1 MSDERAPGCG
11 PATEAPAGDLLGRHL
26 LVVDD
31 DGQVRHVL
39 ARLLRAYGA
48 DVETAPGGAQAM
60 VKIDHG
66 NYDALLLDLDMPGVT
81 GLDVLLHVQ
90 RAAPTMPV
98 LVVTGTFE
106 AERIEGAVAVLPKP
120 IDGPA
125 LRNALTDAF
134 REAADRRTE
143 KR

>member
-1 MSDERAPGCG
+1 MGDERANGCEA
-11 PATEAPAGDLLGRHL
+11 ATDLRAGELLGRHV

-39 ARLLRAYGA
+39 ARLLQSYGA
-48 DVETAPGGAQAM
+48 EVETAPGGAQAM
-60 VKIDHG
+60 TKLDHG
-66 NYDALLLDLDMPGVT
+66 SYDALLLDLDMPGVT

-90 RAAPTMPV
+90 RAAPALPV

-120 IDGPA
+120 VDGSS
-125 LRNALTDAF
+125 LRNALVDAF
-134 REAADRRTE
+134 RKAPAAR
-143 KR
+143 

>member
-1 MSDERAPGCG
+1 MADELTPDGGRLIELRAG
-11 PATEAPAGDLLGRHL
+11 ELAGRRV

-31 DGQVRHVL
+31 DSQVRQVL
-39 ARLLRAYGA
+39 SRLLQSLGIDA
-48 DVETAPGGAQAM
+48 DTAPGGAQAM
-60 VKIDHG
+60 IKLDHG
-66 NYDALLLDLDMPGVT
+66 SYDALLLDLDMPGVT

-120 IDGPA
+120 VDAPSLRDALVSA
-125 LRNALTDAF
+125 LR
-134 REAADRRTE
+134 AAAS
-143 KR
+143 KH

>member
-1 MSDERAPGCG
+1 VPDRQAD
-11 PATEAPAGDLLGRHL
+11 DLLGRRV

-39 ARLLRAYGA
+39 SRLLQSFGV

-60 VKIDHG
+60 TKLDQG
-66 NYDALLLDLDMPGVT
+66 SYDALMLDLDMPGVT

-90 RAAPTMPV
+90 RAAPAMPV

-120 IDGPA
+120 VDAPS
-125 LRNALTDAF
+125 LRNALADAL
-134 REAADRRTE
+134 RSAAG

>member
-1 MSDERAPGCG
+1 MRAPQRD
-11 PATEAPAGDLLGRHL
+11 ELLGRRV

-31 DGQVRHVL
+31 DGQVRQVL
-39 ARLLRAYGA
+39 SRLLEAMGV

-60 VKIDHG
+60 AKLDHAT
-66 NYDALLLDLDMPGVT
+66 YDALMLDLDMPGVT

-90 RAAPTMPV
+90 RAAPAMPV

-120 IDGPA
+120 LDGSSLHDALVDA
-125 LRNALTDAF
+125 LRS
-134 REAADRRTE
+134 AAG

>member
-1 MSDERAPGCG
+1 MADERAPG
-11 PATEAPAGDLLGRHL
+11 PATDLQAGELLGRHL

-60 VKIDHG
+60 AKIDHG

-90 RAAPTMPV
+90 RAAPAMPV

-120 IDGPA
+120 VDGPS
-125 LRNALTDAF
+125 LRNALADAF
-134 REAADRRTE
+134 REAE

>member
-1 MSDERAPGCG
+1 VDDERAPGCAASTDPR
-11 PATEAPAGDLLGRHL
+11 PAELLGRHL

-39 ARLLRAYGA
+39 TRLLQSFGA
-48 DVETAPGGAQAM
+48 EVETAPGGAQAM
-60 VKIDHG
+60 TKLDHG
-66 NYDALLLDLDMPGVT
+66 SYDALLLDLDMPGVT

-90 RAAPTMPV
+90 RSAPTLPV

-120 IDGPA
+120 VDGPSLRNALVEA
-125 LRNALTDAF
+125 LRNAP
-134 REAADRRTE
+134 AARR
-143 KR
+143 

>member
-1 MSDERAPGCG
+1 MADDLAPESAPLSGPRPDE
-11 PATEAPAGDLLGRHL
+11 LLGRRV

-31 DGQVRHVL
+31 DGQVRQVL
-39 ARLLRAYGA
+39 SRLLEAMGVE
-48 DVETAPGGAQAM
+48 VETAPGGAQAM
-60 VKIDHG
+60 VKLDHG
-66 NYDALLLDLDMPGVT
+66 SYDALMLDLDMPGVT

-90 RAAPTMPV
+90 RAAPAMPV

-120 IDGPA
+120 LDGTSLHDALVDA
-125 LRNALTDAF
+125 LRS
-134 REAADRRTE
+134 AAG

>member
-1 MSDERAPGCG
+1 VADDLAPGSG
-11 PATEAPAGDLLGRHL
+11 PLSEPQADELLGRRV

-31 DGQVRHVL
+31 DFQVRQVL
-39 ARLLRAYGA
+39 SRLLQSMGVE
-48 DVETAPGGAQAM
+48 VETAPGGAQAM
-60 VKIDHG
+60 TKLDHG
-66 NYDALLLDLDMPGVT
+66 SYDALMLDLDMPGVT

-90 RAAPTMPV
+90 RAAPEMPV

-120 IDGPA
+120 LDRPSLHDALVDA
-125 LRNALTDAF
+125 LRS
-134 REAADRRTE
+134 AAG